1 MANYYGRQ
9 RNAPYQPVQSAP
21 YKISRSKIDLFIQ
34 CRRCFYLDARHKISR
49 PRTPPFTLNSA
60 VDHLLKLEFDIHR
73 AGGKAHPLQEQYGI
87 DAKPCAHEKLNTWRE
102 NFQGVQALHEPTNLL
117 IFGAIDD
124 LWKDSQ
130 GNYIVVDYKATS
142 KFEKIDKLGEEFWF
156 DQYRRQM
163 EVYQW
168 LLRQNGLP
176 VSDTGYF
183 IYCNAQKDKKAFD
196 GKLEFELTL
205 IAYEGNDGWI
215 DQKLAEIKAVL
226 DQDTIPNPSPDCEYC
241 DYIRQQ
247 SKAFAAAKTLQPQKL
262 DL

>member
-1 MANYYGRQ
+1 MANNSFGRWRNPPYKPGQ
-9 RNAPYQPVQSAP
+9 RAP

-34 CRRCFYLDARHKISR
+34 CPRCFFLDARHKISR

-60 VDHLLKLEFDIHR
+60 VDYLLKLEFDIHR
-73 AGGKAHPLQEQYGI
+73 TNGKTHPLLEQYGI
-87 DAKPCAHEKLNTWRE
+87 DARPVAHDKLSVWRE
-102 NFQGVQALHEPTNLL
+102 NFKGVEAVHRPTNLK
-117 IFGAIDD
+117 ITGAIDD
-124 LWKDSQ
+124 LWQDSS
-130 GNYIVVDYKATS
+130 GNYIVVDYKSTS

-168 LLRQNGLP
+168 LLRQNGLT

-205 IAYEGNDGWI
+205 IPYTGNDGWI
-215 DQKLAEIKAVL
+215 EDKLLEIKACL
-226 DQDTIPNPSPDCEYC
+226 ELENIPNPSNSCEYC

-247 SKAFAAAKTLQPQKL
+247 TVAFAGEKKPKNALF
-262 DL
+262 